1 MKITAGKINKFLMI
15 KLPAAY
21 FSGVRVK
28 AINENECTTGVKYKW
43 INQNP
48 FNSMYFAVQA
58 MASELSTGTLVLK
71 KIRESS
77 NNISMLVTHNTGSY
91 FKKATGKITFSCKDG
106 VLIDETIAKAVAT
119 KEGQKMTLTSIGV
132 DEQGDEV
139 GKFTYEWSIKVKE

>member
-21 FSGVRVK
+21 FCGVRVK
-28 AINENECTTGVKYKW
+28 DINENECVTRVKFKW

-71 KIRESS
+71 KIRERS

-91 FKKATGKITFSCKDG
+91 FKKAKGKITFSCKDG
-106 VLIDETIAKAVAT
+106 KLIDETITKAIAT
-119 KEGQKMTLTSIGV
+119 NEGQKMTLTSIGV